1 MVAVGYFLKRI
12 GLVKDELASSLNR
25 LVFKVFLPSMLFLNV
40 YNINSFSDIEW
51 GYILYVF
58 AVILGVFLL
67 SITAVL
73 AVTRD
78 NGRRGALLQ
87 AGFRSNFALIG
98 IPVGEA
104 LFGAEGAMV
113 ATLLSAAIIPVYN
126 VLGVISLSMFSRDGK
141 KVSVKSVL
149 LQIIKN
155 PLIQSIAAGFVILA
169 LRSFINTE
177 FRLSSLAPIWK
188 VLGYLSQV
196 ATPLA
201 LISLGAQFAF
211 SAIHELR
218 REIIYGTIIR
228 IAIVPMIGIGLAYLL
243 KDLFSGAHF
252 AAFVAVFAT
261 PVAVSTVPMAE
272 AMGGDG
278 RLAGQLVVWSTL
290 LSSFSIFIAAYL
302 LKLVG
307 IF

>member
-1 MVAVGYFLKRI
+1 
-12 GLVKDELASSLNR
+12 
-25 LVFKVFLPSMLFLNV
+25 MLFLNV

-67 SITAVL
+67 SIPTVL
-73 AVTRD
+73 AITKD

-126 VLGVISLSMFSRDGK
+126 VLGVISLSLFSRRGK
-141 KVSVKSVL
+141 KVSIKNIL
-149 LQIIKN
+149 LVIIKN
-155 PLIQSIAAGFVILA
+155 PLIQSIAAGFVFILI
-169 LRSFINTE
+169 RSYINTE
-177 FRLSSLAPIWK
+177 FKLSDIAPIWK

-201 LISLGAQFAF
+201 LISLGAQFEF
-211 SAIHELR
+211 SAVHELR
-218 REIIYGTIIR
+218 SEIIYGTLAR
-228 IAIVPMIGIGLAYLL
+228 IAIVPIIGIGLAYLL
-243 KDLFSGAHF
+243 KDYFSGAHF

-272 AMGGDG
+272 SMGSDA

-302 LKLVG
+302 LRLAE
-307 IF
+307 IL

>member
-12 GLVKDELASSLNR
+12 RLVKDELASSLNR

-67 SITAVL
+67 SIPAVL

-177 FRLSSLAPIWK
+177 FRLSSLTPIWK

>member
-67 SITAVL
+67 SIPAVL

-177 FRLSSLAPIWK
+177 FRLSSLTPIWK

>member
-1 MVAVGYFLKRI
+1 
-12 GLVKDELASSLNR
+12 
-25 LVFKVFLPSMLFLNV
+25 MLFLNV
-40 YNINSFSDIEW
+40 YNINSIGEIEW

-67 SITAVL
+67 SVPAVL
-73 AVTRD
+73 LITKKAE
-78 NGRRGALLQ
+78 RRGVLLQ

-104 LFGAEGAMV
+104 LFGAEGAIV

-126 VLGVISLSMFSRDGK
+126 VLGVISLSIFSNDGK
-141 KVSVKSVL
+141 RVSLKSIL
-149 LQIIKN
+149 LGILKN
-155 PLIQSIAAGFVILA
+155 PLIQSITLGFVFLI
-169 LRSFINTE
+169 LRSFINTD
-177 FRLSSLAPIWK
+177 FRFSDITPIFK
-188 VLGYLSQV
+188 VLSYLSQV

-201 LISLGAQFAF
+201 LITLGAEFKF
-211 SAIHELR
+211 SAVRELR
-218 REIIYGTIIR
+218 REIIYGTLVR
-228 IAIVPMIGIGLAYLL
+228 IAAVPIIGIGLAYLMRNN
-243 KDLFSGAHF
+243 FSGAEF

-272 AMGGDG
+272 SMGGDG

-290 LSSFSIFIAAYL
+290 LSSFSIFIASYL
-302 LKLVG
+302 LKLAG